1 MALVS
6 RTHAGLRLAH
16 VLTAYASRS
25 DVTVVAVNS
34 ELEPLALATA
44 KALRVPGDYYGVSPI
59 LISGARPQLVGAV
72 AAGGAVVLDERAVE
86 ARAIPT
92 ALV

>member
-16 VLTAYASRS
+16 ALTAYASRS
-25 DVTVVAVNS
+25 DVTVVAVR
-34 ELEPLALATA
+34 LGAVPLALATA

-59 LISGARPQLVGAV
+59 LISARDHSLSVPLQP
-72 AAGGAVVLDERAVE
+72 VE
-86 ARAIPT
+86 QWCSTSGR
-92 ALV
+92 